1 MDGMNQNNNN
11 PNGQQNDPY
20 QANNTYQP
28 NDPQQVNGSYQPV
41 DPQQINGPYQS
52 GNPYPANNPYQSNN
66 PYQANNMYQPNDPY
80 QHNPYQPQGN
90 PGGQVMYAYNPQGQK
105 KGSAAKIMIGIACA
119 LVVVIGIAIGV
130 LAYFKSTPSYKV
142 QKGLANLAKDIAQ
155 NSNPLTD
162 KLGMDDI
169 AEMMQEE
176 GGHVQTVL
184 NVTVDIPS
192 EDRVTV
198 GVDTNY
204 YKDVHAKE
212 LSADTSISI
221 MNNDLVN
228 INLYAN
234 DEVFCFSIPELFLED
249 IYIENENLVSQYND
263 SIFGN
268 IYPSDLEDFSID
280 LFSDKN
286 DRSSRNGRGNKS
298 LIWGELEDDI
308 DACRRAMTIEKAEKG
323 LYRVTFPAREIDRL
337 YKSILESVYQDD
349 ELREYLFP
357 DDYKKII
364 SSDVSLLF
372 EINGKNRIESIMLEE
387 PVEMLDGEASIDGEV
402 FFLGEKTS
410 TDKIQ
415 GKMVV
420 NGVDGETREIILQV
434 QQTSD
439 ADSYQMDMD
448 MKLTESGDTLGVVK
462 CIVSCDAEDDEFD
475 ITFSAKDD
483 WDTAEIIVRGSFDD
497 IVKGESLD
505 IDLDKA
511 TFTINN
517 EEYFKI
523 SGDISIEPLRNGV
536 ISSVKPKT
544 ALFEMTFNDW
554 LEIIYRWE
562 DESSLLEYLMD
573 YMW

>member
-20 QANNTYQP
+20 QADNMYQP
-28 NDPQQVNGSYQPV
+28 NDPQQVNSPYQPV
-41 DPQQINGPYQS
+41 DPYQ
-52 GNPYPANNPYQSNN
+52 ANNTYQSNN
-66 PYQANNMYQPNDPY
+66 QYQANNMYQTNDPY

-90 PGGQVMYAYNPQGQK
+90 PGGQIIYAYNPQGQK

-119 LVVVIGIAIGV
+119 LVVVIGIAVGV
-130 LAYFKSTPSYKV
+130 LAYFTSTPSYKV

-155 NSNPLTD
+155 NSNPLTE
-162 KLGMDDI
+162 KLGLDDI
-169 AEMMQEE
+169 AEMMQED

-184 NVTVDIPS
+184 NFTVDIPS
-192 EDRVTV
+192 EERVTL

-204 YKDVHAKE
+204 YKDVRAKE

-228 INLYAN
+228 INIYAN
-234 DEVFCFSIPELFLED
+234 DEVFCFSIPELLLED
-249 IYIENENLVSQYND
+249 IYIENENLVSQYNN
-263 SIFGN
+263 SIFGD
-268 IYPSDLEDFSID
+268 IYPSDMEDFSID
-280 LFSDKN
+280 LFPDKK
-286 DRSSRNGRGNKS
+286 DKASLSERRNQS
-298 LIWGELEDDI
+298 LAWGELEDDI
-308 DACRRAMTIEKAEKG
+308 DACRRAMTIEKVEKG
-323 LYRVTFPAREIDRL
+323 LYRVTFPARETNRL
-337 YKSILESVYQDD
+337 YKSILKSVYQDD
-349 ELREYLFP
+349 ELRKYLFA

-364 SSDVSLLF
+364 ASDVSLLF

-387 PVEMLDGEASIDGEV
+387 PVEMLDGEASMDGEI
-402 FFLGEKTS
+402 FFLGEKIS

-415 GKMVV
+415 GKIAV
-420 NGVDGETREIILQV
+420 NGVDGETREIILQI
-434 QQTSD
+434 QQASD
-439 ADSYQMDMD
+439 ADTYQMDMD
-448 MKLTESGDTLGVVK
+448 MKLTEGGDTLGVVK
-462 CIVSCDAEDDEFD
+462 CVVNCDADDDEFEM
-475 ITFSAKDD
+475 TFSAKNDLD
-483 WDTAEIIVRGSFDD
+483 NAEIIVKGSFDD

-511 TFTINN
+511 TFSIND

-523 SGDISIEPLRNGV
+523 SGDISIEPIRNGV

-544 ALFEMTFNDW
+544 ALFDMTYTDW